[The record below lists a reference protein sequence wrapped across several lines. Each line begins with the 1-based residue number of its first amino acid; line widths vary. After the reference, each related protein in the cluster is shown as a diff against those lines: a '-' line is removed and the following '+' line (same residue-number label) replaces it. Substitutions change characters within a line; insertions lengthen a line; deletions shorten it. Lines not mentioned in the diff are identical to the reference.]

1 MKKFSILFAVFLLA
15 SACSPVAASA
25 TVNPAVNVAPSA
37 QVPGQT
43 VNTTVPAASAPAQ
56 SPSLTKEEQDGLL
69 FMREEEKLAQDVYTT
84 MAQKWNMNIF
94 QNIAQG
100 EAAHIE
106 AVKTLLANYQ
116 ITDPTASLPAG
127 QFSIPELQS
136 LYTQLIARG
145 SQSLAEAL
153 KVGAAIEEIDIRDL
167 KEKLLETDKA
177 DIRLVYEN
185 LLQGSYN
192 HLRSFVSVLQ
202 QQTGEVYTPQY
213 LTAEEYQQI
222 ISTSM
227 GNPGGGQGGGGSYGK
242 SR

>member
-1 MKKFSILFAVFLLA
+1 MKKFSILFAVFMLA
-15 SACSPVAASA
+15 SACSPVAASSA
-25 TVNPAVNVAPSA
+25 VNPAVNIVPST
-37 QVPGQT
+37 QVPGEA

-69 FMREEEKLAQDVYTT
+69 FMREEEKLAHDVYIA
-84 MAQKWNMNIF
+84 MDQKWNMNIF
-94 QNIAQG
+94 QNIAQS
-100 EAAHIE
+100 ETTHME
-106 AVKTLLANYQ
+106 SVKTLLAAYQ
-116 ITDPTASLPAG
+116 VSDPAAALPAG
-127 QFSIPELQS
+127 QFSIPELQN
-136 LYTQLIARG
+136 LYTQLVARG

-213 LTAEEYQQI
+213 LTAEEYQQVI
-222 ISTSM
+222 NASA
-227 GNPGGGQGGGGSYGK
+227 GNPGGGQGRGGSYGR

>member
-1 MKKFSILFAVFLLA
+1 MKKFSILFAVFMLA
-15 SACSPVAASA
+15 SACSPVAASSA
-25 TVNPAVNVAPSA
+25 VNPAVNIVPST
-37 QVPGQT
+37 QVPGEA

-69 FMREEEKLAQDVYTT
+69 FMREEEKLAHDVYIA
-84 MAQKWNMNIF
+84 MDQKWNMNIF
-94 QNIAQG
+94 QNIAQS
-100 EAAHIE
+100 ETTHME
-106 AVKTLLANYQ
+106 SVKTLLAAYQ
-116 ITDPTASLPAG
+116 VSDPAASLPAG

-136 LYTQLIARG
+136 LYTQLVARG

-167 KEKLLETDKA
+167 KEKLLKTDKA

-213 LTAEEYQQI
+213 LTAEDYQQI
-222 ISTSM
+222 INASA
-227 GNPGGGQGGGGSYGK
+227 GNTGGGQGRGGSYGR
-242 SR
+242 SS

>member
-1 MKKFSILFAVFLLA
+1 MKKLSILFAVFLLS

-25 TVNPAVNVAPSA
+25 AVNPALNVVPST
-37 QVPGQT
+37 QVPGPA
-43 VNTTVPAASAPAQ
+43 VNTTVTTASAPAQ

-69 FMREEEKLAQDVYTT
+69 FMREEEKLAHDVYI
-84 MAQKWNMNIF
+84 ALSQKWNMNIF
-94 QNIAQG
+94 GNISQS
-100 EAAHIE
+100 ETTHTNEVI
-106 AVKTLLANYQ
+106 TLLTAYQ
-116 ITDPTASLPAG
+116 VSDPAAALPAG
-127 QFSIPELQS
+127 QFSIPELQA
-136 LYTQLIARG
+136 LYTQLVTRG
-145 SQSLAEAL
+145 SQSLAAAL
-153 KVGAAIEEIDIRDL
+153 KVGAAIEEMDIRDL
-167 KEKLLETDKA
+167 KARLLSTDKT

-222 ISTSM
+222 INASA
-227 GNPGGGQGGGGSYGK
+227 GNSVGGQGRGGSYGR

>member
-1 MKKFSILFAVFLLA
+1 MKKFSILFAVFMLA

-25 TVNPAVNVAPSA
+25 TANPAVNVAPSTL
-37 QVPGQT
+37 VPGQA
-43 VNTTVPAASAPAQ
+43 VNTTFPAASAPAQ

-69 FMREEEKLAQDVYTT
+69 FMREEEKLAHDVYTA

-94 QNIAQG
+94 QNIAQS
-100 EAAHIE
+100 ETTHTNE
-106 AVKTLLANYQ
+106 VKTLLAAYQ
-116 ITDPTASLPAG
+116 VSDPAAALSAG

-167 KEKLLETDKA
+167 KARLLTTDKA

-222 ISTSM
+222 INASIS
-227 GNPGGGQGGGGSYGK
+227 NPGGGQGRGGSYGR